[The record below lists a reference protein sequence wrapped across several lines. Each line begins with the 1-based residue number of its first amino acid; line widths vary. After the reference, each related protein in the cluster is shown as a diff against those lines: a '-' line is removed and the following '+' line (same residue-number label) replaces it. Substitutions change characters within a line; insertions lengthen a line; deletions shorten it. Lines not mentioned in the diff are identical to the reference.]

1 VFVYGTLRFLSRNV
15 VRNFQ
20 EILKTLKPLI
30 SWRSWWPGEKYTA
43 GGSQKR
49 KAQDL
54 RVGEKR
60 SRLTLARPER
70 RSLTEWLPVTDSRQV
85 RDAFS
90 QFRELMYEC
99 NRRTKHEAGATPK
112 ALWESGK
119 LTGDRAYFFLQPW
132 NDRGYLFEETPR
144 GWVVA
149 RAEKIAAQSQFMRD
163 RLAWDHVIL
172 HEATDRPGLLRV
184 SSEQMGEG
192 IVSLRLYEDF
202 MSQAFRSEA

>member
-1 VFVYGTLRFLSRNV
+1 M
-15 VRNFQ
+15 RNFQ
-20 EILKTLKPLI
+20 EILQNLKPLI
-30 SWRSWWPGEKYTA
+30 SWRSWWPRDKASHED
-43 GGSQKR
+43 SQKR
-49 KAQDL
+49 KLQDL
-54 RVGEKR
+54 QARENR
-60 SRLTLARPER
+60 RLLTLARPER
-70 RSLTEWLPVTDSRQV
+70 RSPTEWRPVTDSRLVQ
-85 RDAFS
+85 DAFHR
-90 QFRELMYEC
+90 FRQLMYDC
-99 NRRTKHEAGATPK
+99 NRRTKQEPGATPR
-112 ALWESGK
+112 ALWEAGK
-119 LTGDRAYFFLQPW
+119 LAGDRAYFFLQPW

-149 RAEKIAAQSQFMRD
+149 RAEKIAAQSQFVRD

>member
-1 VFVYGTLRFLSRNV
+1 M
-15 VRNFQ
+15 RNFQ
-20 EILKTLKPLI
+20 EILQSLKPLI
-30 SWRSWWPGEKYTA
+30 SWRSWWPREKWTR
-43 GGSQKR
+43 GGTQTR
-49 KAQDL
+49 KAQAL
-54 RVGEKR
+54 RAKEMR
-60 SRLTLARPER
+60 RRLTLARPER
-70 RSLTEWLPVTDSRQV
+70 HSPTEWRPVEDSRLV
-85 RDAFS
+85 RNAFG
-90 QFRELMYEC
+90 QFRDLMYEC
-99 NRRTKHEAGATPK
+99 NRRTKHEAGATPR

-119 LTGDRAYFFLQPW
+119 LAGDRAYFFLQPW

-149 RAEKIAAQSQFMRD
+149 RAEKIATQSQFMRD

>member
-1 VFVYGTLRFLSRNV
+1 
-15 VRNFQ
+15 VRKFQ
-20 EILKTLKPLI
+20 EILQNLKPLI
-30 SWRSWWPGEKYTA
+30 SWRSWWPGEKWT
-43 GGSQKR
+43 GGGVQKR
-49 KAQDL
+49 KAQAFQAS
-54 RVGEKR
+54 EKKH
-60 SRLTLARPER
+60 RLTLGRPDR
-70 RSLTEWLPVTDSRQV
+70 RSPTEWRPVGDSRLV
-85 RDAFS
+85 RDCFR

-99 NRRTKHEAGATPK
+99 NRRTKHQAGETPR

-119 LTGDRAYFFLQPW
+119 LAGDRDYFYLQPW

-149 RAEKIAAQSQFMRD
+149 RAEKIATQSQFMRD

>member
-1 VFVYGTLRFLSRNV
+1 M
-15 VRNFQ
+15 RNFQ
-20 EILKTLKPLI
+20 EMFQTLKPLI
-30 SWRSWWPGEKYTA
+30 SWRTWLRREKGTN
-43 GGSQKR
+43 GGAQKR
-49 KAQDL
+49 QAQA
-54 RVGEKR
+54 VHAAEKR
-60 SRLTLARPER
+60 HRLTLGRPER
-70 RSLTEWLPVTDSRQV
+70 RSPMEWTPVADNRLV
-85 RDAFS
+85 RRTFN
-90 QFRELMYEC
+90 QFRELMYSC
-99 NRRTKHEAGATPK
+99 NRRTKHQAGDAPR
-112 ALWESGK
+112 ALWEAGK
-119 LTGDRAYFFLQPW
+119 LAGDRAYFFLQPW

-149 RAEKIAAQSQFMRD
+149 RAEKIATQSQFMRD

>member
-20 EILKTLKPLI
+20 EILQSLKPLM
-30 SWRSWWPGEKYTA
+30 SWRSWWPRDKAPRES
-43 GGSQKR
+43 SQIP
-49 KAQDL
+49 KAQEL
-54 RVGEKR
+54 RGREKR
-60 SRLTLARPER
+60 GGLTLSRPER
-70 RSLTEWLPVTDSRQV
+70 RSTTEWRPVADSRLV
-85 RDAFS
+85 RGSFIH
-90 QFRELMYEC
+90 FRDLMYEL
-99 NRRTKHEAGATPK
+99 NRRTKQEAGSTPR

-119 LTGDRAYFFLQPW
+119 LAGDRAYFFLQPW

-149 RAEKIAAQSQFMRD
+149 RAEKITAQDQFVRD